1 MAIKVSV
8 LIPVYNTAAY
18 LEKCLDSVLGQT
30 YVDLEV
36 IAVNDGSTDNSGEIL
51 AQYARRYGNLCVL
64 TQDNGGLQKARQA
77 AIQHSKGD
85 FIAFVDSDDS
95 LPADNVIARMVEA
108 IHVGTQ
114 VVVGRINIDR
124 EGHRR
129 VFPSAVFHSL
139 STYDYLTRYVLCGR
153 VSWNLVAKLFDRHL
167 VMAVTNNPIRVS
179 AGEDALY
186 TIALLHQAVGTVEMV
201 NLPVYNY
208 YMREGSITQSK
219 KPKYILDNF
228 RVADYVDNLL
238 DGAVEKKYRVAFR
251 MLCMST
257 SFRYGWLGSMHP
269 LNAETIRLYKQVP
282 GVMSLFSVRK
292 KVWLWLLIH
301 CGDWLSRYVYKNQLY
316 EN

>member
-30 YVDLEV
+30 YSDLEV

-51 AQYARRYGNLCVL
+51 ERYARRHGNLRVVM
-64 TQDNGGLQKARQA
+64 QDNGGLQKARQA
-77 AIQHSKGD
+77 AIQCSTGD

-95 LPADNVIARMVEA
+95 LPANDVISSMVQA
-108 IHVGTQ
+108 VQPDTQ
-114 VVVGRINIDR
+114 LVVGRMNLDR
-124 EGHRR
+124 QGNLRM
-129 VFPSAVFHSL
+129 FPSAIFQSVSA
-139 STYDYLTRYVLCGR
+139 YEYLTRYVLCGR

-167 VMAVTNNPIRVS
+167 VVAVTNNPIRVS

-186 TIALLHQAVGTVEMV
+186 TIALMHQAVGTVEMV
-201 NLPVYNY
+201 NFPVYNY

-238 DGAVEKKYRVAFR
+238 DGVVEKKYRVAFR
-251 MLCMST
+251 MLCMSN
-257 SFRYGWLGSMHP
+257 SFRYGWLGSLHP
-269 LNAETIRLYKQVP
+269 LNAETIRLYKETP

-292 KVWLWLLIH
+292 RIKLWVLIH
-301 CGDWLSRYVYKNQLY
+301 CGDWLSRYVYKNQLH